1 MERHPAPDSI
11 DALVGHA
18 AGRRRGTIVV
28 VDVVES
34 VRLMEQD
41 EAGAVARWQALAE
54 AIVHGVL
61 PGTGGRLV
69 KSLGDG
75 MMLDFPDTRRAVA
88 AAFAIQQACSE
99 VNGGVADPRRRMWVR
114 IGAHV
119 GEHLVD
125 ARDVYGHSVNLAARL
140 TTVAGPGE
148 IVVSAEV
155 RDQVTDTLDAQIE
168 DLGDCWLKHVSEPVR
183 VYRLGPPGPEPT
195 VEPAAEAHALRP
207 TVAVIPFAARACHA
221 DEAVLGEIIADEVIG
236 ALSRSTDVDVISRLT
251 TSALRGLETSPALLA
266 ERLGATYVLYGHYR
280 VSGARVI
287 VAAELC
293 HARSAKVVWSDTLR
307 ASTASV
313 IWGEAPLF
321 EHLVDA
327 VRSALVATALQRV
340 QTQALPTLES
350 FNLLMAAIALMH
362 RQSPSDYER
371 ARRAL
376 ELVIDRAPRQAIP
389 RAWLAKWH
397 VLRLMQGWTYDP
409 AEDAQAALDATRHA
423 LDLDPECS
431 LALAI
436 DGLVQTH
443 FTKRLDIARQRFE
456 GALAANPNDSLA
468 WLLKG
473 MLHAFRGEGRDAL
486 HDSRRALKLSPLDP
500 LKYYYDSLAASAA
513 VAGGEPARAIEL
525 AQRSLK
531 ANRRHTSTLR
541 ALAIAQWQV
550 GRHEDARVSIAELRR
565 LEPELTVSMW
575 RVRSPSAGFPIC
587 DDWASVLSAAGL
599 PP

>member
-1 MERHPAPDSI
+1 MLDEIFAPWT
-11 DALVGHA
+11 
-18 AGRRRGTIVV
+18 GRRRGTIVV

-34 VRLMEQD
+34 VRLIEQD

-54 AIVHGVL
+54 AIVHRVL

-99 VNGGVADPRRRMWVR
+99 VNEGVADPRRRMWVR

-125 ARDVYGHSVNLAARL
+125 ALDVYGHSVNLAARL

-155 RDQVTDTLDAQIE
+155 RDQVTDTLDARIE

-207 TVAVIPFAARACHA
+207 TIAVIPFAARACHA

-251 TSALRGLETSPALLA
+251 TTALRGRETSPALLA

-287 VAAELC
+287 VTAELC
-293 HARSAKVVWSDTLR
+293 HARSGKVVWSDTLR

-376 ELVIDRAPRQAIP
+376 ELVIDRAPRQAVP

-409 AEDAQAALDATRHA
+409 AEDGQAALDATRHA

-443 FTKRLDIARQRFE
+443 FTKRLDVARQRFE

-473 MLHAFRGEGRDAL
+473 TLHAFQGEGRDAL

-513 VAGGEPARAIEL
+513 VAGGEPVRAIEL
-525 AQRSLK
+525 AQRSLR

-550 GRHEDARVSIAELRR
+550 ERHDDARTTIAELRR
-565 LEPELTVSMW
+565 LEPELTVSKW
-575 RVRSPSAGFPIC
+575 RVRSPSAGFSIG
-587 DDWASVLSAAGL
+587 DDWARTLTEAGL

>member
-1 MERHPAPDSI
+1 MERSPPPAAFDEILAPST
-11 DALVGHA
+11 
-18 AGRRRGTIVV
+18 GRRRGTIVV

-34 VRLMEQD
+34 VRLIERD

-54 AIVHGVL
+54 AVVHQVL

-75 MMLDFPDTRRAVA
+75 MMLDFPDARRAVA
-88 AAFAIQQACSE
+88 AAFAVQRACAG
-99 VNGGVADPRRRMWVR
+99 VNEGVTDSRRRMWVR
-114 IGAHV
+114 VGAHV

-125 ARDVYGHSVNLAARL
+125 ALDVYGHSVNLAARL

-195 VEPAAEAHALRP
+195 VESTTDAHAMRP

-236 ALSRSTDVDVISRLT
+236 ALSRSADVDVISRLT
-251 TSALRGLETSPALLA
+251 TTALRGRETSPALLA

-287 VAAELC
+287 VTAELC

-327 VRSALVATALQRV
+327 VRTALVATALQRV

-409 AEDAQAALDATRHA
+409 AEDGQAALDATRHA

-443 FTKRLDIARQRFE
+443 FTKRLDVARQRFE
-456 GALAANPNDSLA
+456 DALAANPNDSLA

-473 MLHAFRGEGRDAL
+473 TLHAFQGEGRDAL

-500 LKYYYDSLAASAA
+500 LKYYYDSLAATAA
-513 VAGGEPARAIEL
+513 LAAGEPLRAVEL
-525 AQRSLK
+525 AQRSLR

-541 ALAIAQWQV
+541 ALAIGSWQS
-550 GRHEDARVSIAELRR
+550 GDIAGARQAVDRLREF
-565 LEPELTVSMW
+565 EPGLTVSAW
-575 RVRSPSAGFPIC
+575 REKTPSRGFAIC
-587 DDWASVLSAAGL
+587 DEWARALGGAGL